1 MINHKQL
8 GFTIIELVM
17 VIVLLGTL
25 SATAMPK
32 FFNKNSYAER
42 TLFDDSLS
50 AASYAQKLAI
60 ATGCPVQFSVTS
72 NRYTLNRSSSCN
84 STSYTLNVPHPS
96 SGTSDFSG
104 SESGVN
110 LTSNTSPIIFYAL
123 GNASTD
129 ATITVANKCFKIV
142 ADTGYV
148 YETASCN

>member
-1 MINHKQL
+1 MTNNQL

-17 VIVLLGTL
+17 VMVLLGTL

-32 FFNKNSYAER
+32 FFSRNSYAER
-42 TLFDDSLS
+42 ALFDDSLN

-60 ATGCPVQFSVTS
+60 ATGCPVQFTINANS
-72 NRYTLNRSSSCN
+72 YTLNRSTSCN
-84 STSYTLNVPHPS
+84 SANYTLDVPHPS

-104 SESGVN
+104 SESGIN
-110 LTSNTSPIIFYAL
+110 LSASTSPILFYAL

-129 ATITVANKCFKIV
+129 ATITVANKCFKII

-148 YETASCN
+148 YEPASCN